1 METYLAHH
9 GILGMKWG
17 VRSYKNPDGTLTEAG
32 KNRIREQAGSV
43 GFPNRNRKNIKNR
56 QAVINDGL
64 YKPSQEYLSV
74 YNKERDKIFND
85 KELLKEYGYILVGT
99 KSVDVKEHNRNLLDA
114 LVTSSPE
121 AIKAGQRQSEQLLNK
136 YADATME
143 DLGLRNTAKAKSF
156 VKDVLRS
163 NSSMHSISDAERL
176 SSDIRNRMR
185 ENAEHS
191 RKEAESRI
199 ASRFGETIRDD
210 IKTKS
215 FKSKAD
221 MKKYIDK
228 RFKDEL
234 AKADSNWLSDELW
247 QQWGFIYDDY
257 IEGGE

>member
-1 METYLAHH
+1 METYLAHY

-17 VRSYKNPDGTLTEAG
+17 IRRYQTKDGTLTEAG
-32 KNRIREQAGSV
+32 KNRVREQARSV
-43 GFPNRNRKNIKNR
+43 GFPNRNRSK
-56 QAVINDGL
+56 
-64 YKPSQEYLSV
+64 EYLSV
-74 YNKERDKIFND
+74 YNKERDKISND
-85 KELLKEYGYILVGT
+85 KELLKEYGYIFVGT
-99 KSVDVKEHNRNLLDA
+99 KSIDAQEHNRDLLDA

-121 AIKAGQRQSEQLLNK
+121 VIKAGQRDSERWLNK

-143 DLGLRNTAKAKSF
+143 DLGLRNTAQAKSF

-163 NSSMHSISDAERL
+163 NSSLHSISDAERL
-176 SSDIRNRMR
+176 SSDIRNRMH
-185 ENAEHS
+185 ENAEHA
-191 RKEAESRI
+191 RKETESRI

-210 IKTKS
+210 IKTRS

-234 AKADSNWLSDELW
+234 AKADSDWLSDELW